1 MLVDAPYFPDELE
14 MLPGVLG
21 QAGFR
26 PDALLATHA
35 DFDHLL
41 ARLAFPD
48 LPLGVGEATME
59 RIRAKP
65 GEAQR
70 DLRFYD
76 ASHYVERA
84 RPLGL
89 GGVRALPVPGKL
101 ELGTAKDEL
110 ELHPAEGHATDG
122 TAVMAPFAGVLACG
136 DYLSDVEIPL
146 VAEAGSPSDYR
157 RTLERLLPLVERTE
171 TVVPGHGS
179 PQQRDGALALLEADL
194 AYLDALEAGRDELP
208 PGRDTSRQ
216 REIHA
221 ANVAKHV
228 A

>member
-1 MLVDAPYFPDELE
+1 MDAPYFPDELE

-48 LPLGVGEATME
+48 LPLGVGESTME

-70 DLRFYD
+70 ELRKYD
-76 ASHYVERA
+76 DSHYVRRG

-101 ELGTAKDEL
+101 ELGASGEEL
-110 ELHPAEGHATDG
+110 ELHPAEGHTPDG
-122 TAVMAPFAGVLACG
+122 TAVMAPFAGVLVCG

-146 VAEAGSPSDYR
+146 IAPAGSLSDYR
-157 RTLERLLPLVERTE
+157 RSLERLLALVERAE
-171 TVVPGHGS
+171 VVVPGHGS
-179 PQQRDGALALLEADL
+179 PQQRDGALELLEADL
-194 AYLDALEAGRDELP
+194 AYLDALGAGRDELP
-208 PGRDTSRQ
+208 PGRDTTRQ

-221 ANVAKHV
+221 DNLANHV

>member
-1 MLVDAPYFPDELE
+1 VLV
-14 MLPGVLG
+14 
-21 QAGFR
+21 
-26 PDALLATHA
+26 
-35 DFDHLL
+35 
-41 ARLAFPD
+41 
-48 LPLGVGEATME
+48 
-59 RIRAKP
+59 
-65 GEAQR
+65 
-70 DLRFYD
+70 
-76 ASHYVERA
+76 
-84 RPLGL
+84 
-89 GGVRALPVPGKL
+89 
-101 ELGTAKDEL
+101 
-110 ELHPAEGHATDG
+110 
-122 TAVMAPFAGVLACG
+122 CG